1 MTESSPSWDW
11 IRSGGYVSMCLTFT
25 RGVTPEDLLRRYG
38 ADPLDANSITFA
50 QAYELIQPGPD
61 SSILRVGSLGEWT
74 FCCESL
80 GVQGVMPAVL
90 AALSRDTETV
100 AFNHGADARHTLDH
114 WVDGQPREHF
124 EPGTKASLQAAGV
137 HPFWDAAE
145 RHHADNPE
153 GPAELNALEAVSDR
167 IGGYLTTDIVHGPL
181 LTTFLPW
188 ILPPLPSPAAP
199 LPFVDAPQQRPLGRL
214 LGTSLPPAR

>member
-11 IRSGGYVSMCLTFT
+11 ILRGGYVGMCLTFT

-38 ADPLDANSITFA
+38 ADPSAANSITFA

-61 SSILRVGSLGEWT
+61 SSILRVGSLGEWA
-74 FCCESL
+74 FCCETL
-80 GVQGVMPAVL
+80 GVQGIMPAVL
-90 AALSRDTETV
+90 AALSQSTQTV

-114 WVDGQPREHF
+114 WADGQPREHF
-124 EPGTKASLQAAGV
+124 EPGAKPSLQAAGV

-145 RHHADNPE
+145 RHRADNPDR
-153 GPAELNALEAVSDR
+153 PDELNTLEAVSDR
-167 IGGYLTTDIVHGPL
+167 IGGHLTTDIVHGRL

-188 ILPPLPSPAAP
+188 TLPPLPSPAAP
-199 LPFVDAPQQRPLGRL
+199 LPFVHAPNPRPLGPL
-214 LGTSLPPAR
+214 LGTSRPPTR